1 MAVAKTK
8 PDGFDSFMRQREAA
22 ARAYVSGDGAPVD
35 RIVPQTGDATFF
47 PPNGGT
53 VQGAERVAARY
64 GKDVKAFSAGGTTQL
79 EVLQS
84 DSAGDL
90 AFWTGYQIAQV
101 TLGGKAMQMKLRV
114 TEVFR
119 FQDGGW
125 KMIHRHAD
133 ANAAENG

>member
-1 MAVAKTK
+1 MAVAKIK
-8 PDGFDSFMRQREAA
+8 PDDFDTFMRQREAV

-35 RIVPQTGDATFF
+35 RITPRTGDATFF
-47 PPNGGT
+47 PPTGGT
-53 VQGAERVAARY
+53 VQGAESVVARY
-64 GKDVKAFSAGGTTQL
+64 AKDVKAFGPSGTSKL
-79 EVLQS
+79 DVLQS

-90 AFWTGYQIAQV
+90 AFWTGFQIADV
-101 TLGGKAMQMKLRV
+101 TLGGKAMHMKLRV

-133 ANAAENG
+133 SQSDA